1 MLLVLLSGLF
11 LFGSLN
17 SQVTDVWVSQNI
29 NGIYIYVMDDTIKYG
44 VNKTGKCF
52 SVSKKGFVVVG

>member
-1 MLLVLLSGLF
+1 MLLVLLCGLF

-17 SQVTDVWVSQNI
+17 SQVTDIWVSQNI
-29 NGIYIYVMDDTIKYG
+29 NGIDIYVMDDNIKYG

-52 SVSKKGFVVVG
+52 SVSKKGL

>member
-1 MLLVLLSGLF
+1 
-11 LFGSLN
+11 
-17 SQVTDVWVSQNI
+17 
-29 NGIYIYVMDDTIKYG
+29 MDDTIKYG